1 MHCLSRWVMTDEQ
14 ANGSVAQRASR
25 ALAWSFLNTV
35 VSRLGTLAIGIVLA
49 RVLGPSEF
57 GVFAIATVTMLAVLS
72 FNELGVSLAIVRW
85 PDDPADIAPTVN
97 LISVISS
104 ALLTLGVVVSAPW
117 VSTALG
123 DVRATPVVQLM
134 ACAILINGL
143 VATPA
148 ALLQREFMQ
157 RERTIADQV
166 NAWLGAFVSLGLALM
181 GWGAMS
187 LAVGR
192 IAGSLVAGVL
202 FWRWSPLPYRFGWDR
217 SVARRLL
224 GFGLPL
230 AAASIVVFAS
240 GYADQVIVGS
250 MLGAQALGFYVLAF
264 NLASWPVS
272 IFSLPLR
279 AVAPAAFAKIQSDP
293 PRMTRAFTKVLGLLS
308 MVAVPACLAISGAA
322 RPVIEFVYGP
332 QWAPAADILLWLAL
346 VAALRIW
353 FELCY
358 DFLVVLGRSGVV
370 LVTQS
375 LWFASA
381 VPLMIFG
388 VTHAGAAGAAAGQF
402 AAAAI
407 VVVPS
412 YLIVLRSAGIRPLST
427 ARAVA
432 VPTAVGVLLWGVCF
446 GISVMVDSVALA
458 SIGAGVVTLI
468 VLGGM
473 AYAKRGEL
481 KNLRSARTE
490 AT

>member
-1 MHCLSRWVMTDEQ
+1 MRYPSRWVMSDEP
-14 ANGSVAQRASR
+14 ASGSIAQRASR

-35 VSRLGTLAIGIVLA
+35 ASRLGTLAIGIVLA

-85 PDDPADIAPTVN
+85 PDDPARIAPTVN
-97 LISVISS
+97 LISVVSS
-104 ALLTLGVVVSAPW
+104 VLLTVGVVVGAPSI
-117 VSTALG
+117 STALG

-134 ACAILINGL
+134 AGAILINGL

-157 RERTIADQV
+157 RERTIADQI
-166 NAWLGAFVSLGLALM
+166 NAWLGAFVSLALALM

-192 IAGSLVAGVL
+192 LAGSLAGALL

-272 IFSLPLR
+272 IFSMPLR

-293 PRMTRAFTKVLGLLS
+293 PRMTRAFTRVLGLLS
-308 MVAVPACLAISGAA
+308 TVAIPACLAISGAA
-322 RPVIEFVYGP
+322 KPIVELVYGP
-332 QWAPAADILLWLAL
+332 QWAPAADILLWLVL

-370 LVTQS
+370 FFTQL
-375 LWFASA
+375 LWFLSA
-381 VPLMIFG
+381 MPLMILG
-388 VTHAGAAGAAAGQF
+388 VTHAGPAGAAAGQF
-402 AAAAI
+402 IAAAI
-407 VVVPS
+407 VVLPS
-412 YLIVLRSAGIRPLST
+412 YLVVLRRVGVRLLLT
-427 ARAVA
+427 GRAVA
-432 VPTAVGVLLWGVCF
+432 FPVLIGVLLWGACF
-446 GISVMVDSVALA
+446 GISVTIDSVALA
-458 SIGAGVVTLI
+458 AVIAGVVSLL
-468 VLGGM
+468 VVGGM
-473 AYAKRGEL
+473 VYVKRGEL
-481 KNLRSARTE
+481 QSLRSARME